1 MKIETNR
8 KYKTKNGENVTIKRI
23 AFDKAYGIIHQS
35 YKDGLFT
42 IWNLNGTLV
51 QSEMTMLCSDSGDL
65 IEVREDWEIL
75 VDYFSANEGII
86 AVKHIY
92 SVLICVGA
100 SKTDSKDILS
110 VKLLLSDGFTKSI
123 YIRSKEI
130 KLAKL
135 SDCQDFIL
143 EYLNEK

>member
-8 KYKTKNGENVTIKRI
+8 KYKTKNGENVTIQRI

-42 IWNLNGTLV
+42 IWNLDGTLV

-65 IEVREDWEIL
+65 IEAREDWEIL
-75 VDYFSANEGII
+75 VDYFSANDGVI

-92 SVLICVGA
+92 SVYVCVGA
-100 SKTDSKDILS
+100 SKTDNKDILS
-110 VKLLLSDGFTKSI
+110 VKLLFSNGFIKSI
-123 YIRSKEI
+123 YVRSTEI
-130 KLAKL
+130 KLANL
-135 SDCQDFIL
+135 SDCQCFTL
-143 EYLNEK
+143 ED